1 MSAPDVNELKSR
13 IEEIRLE
20 IKEAAEESGRKIEDI
35 KVIAVSKTHPIKYIY
50 NSIDAGIMVF
60 GENYAK
66 ELQEKNDL
74 IAKKGIKQPEWHF
87 IGGLQKSNVKYIAP
101 FVDMIH
107 SVDSEKLL
115 KEVDK
120 RAKESD
126 RIIDVL
132 LQINTSGEDSKSGC
146 EPDDIFDLVEH
157 TFSLENVS
165 LKGLMT
171 IGTFTDDDEIRI
183 REFSLLRESLRKI
196 NDKYSLNLTELSMGM
211 SADYALAIK
220 QGATIVRIGTTLFGL
235 RTYNK

>member
-1 MSAPDVNELKSR
+1 MSAPDANELKSR
-13 IEEIRLE
+13 IEEIKIE
-20 IKEAAEESGRKIEDI
+20 VKEAAEINGRKFEDI
-35 KVIAVSKTHPIKYIY
+35 KIIAVSKTHPIEYIY
-50 NSIDAGIMVF
+50 DAMEAGIMIF

-66 ELQEKNDL
+66 ELEEKHGI
-74 IAKKGIKQPEWHF
+74 IATKGMKQPEWHF

-115 KEVDK
+115 NEVDK

-126 RIIDVL
+126 RIIDIL
-132 LQINTSGEDSKSGC
+132 LQINTSGEESKSGC
-146 EPDDIFDLVEH
+146 EPDDIFQLVEN
-157 TFSLENVS
+157 TFSLKNVS

-196 NDKYSLNLTELSMGM
+196 NDKYSLNLKELSMGM
-211 SADYALAIK
+211 SADYALAIRE
-220 QGATIVRIGTTLFGL
+220 GATMVRIGTTIFGH
-235 RTYNK
+235 RTYIK